1 MPRVMVSGIGFC
13 VNAVSWLMRRGTPV
27 RTGLTFD
34 EFLEFEASSIERHEF
49 VDGNVYE
56 MNVAAEIPSI
66 QGETDRHSQL
76 VLEVASAL
84 KVAARAVGYRVH
96 LSDVLIRTPREIGYY
111 PDVYV
116 AQNGPGD
123 TSREKRHPVIVVEI
137 LSRTT
142 EPFDRGEKWQN
153 YQTISSLEQ
162 YVLLSQDES
171 IAEVYSRQS
180 DGVWLYQ
187 KLIGNAVLRF
197 PSLAVDVSLEALY
210 QDLPSSE
217 H

>member
-1 MPRVMVSGIGFC
+1 MVSGIGFC

-34 EFLEFEASSIERHEF
+34 EFLEFEASRLERHEF

-56 MNVAAEIPSI
+56 MNVVAEIPSI

-84 KVAARAVGYRVH
+84 KVAARAVEYRVH
-96 LSDVLIRTPREIGYY
+96 LSDVLIRTPREVGYY

-123 TSREKRHPVIVVEI
+123 TAREKRHPVIIVEI
-137 LSRTT
+137 LSRPT

-153 YQTISSLEQ
+153 YQIIPSLEQ
-162 YVLLSQDES
+162 YVLLSQDEP

-197 PSLAVDVSLEALY
+197 PRLAVDVSLEALY